1 MITEKEAK
9 QLARIFYIFSDPTR
23 LKIVSALLSAEEG
36 SRCVNNIT
44 EHLSLN
50 QPVVS
55 QQLRILKDAGWVTV
69 TRDRQFYH
77 YTIADRHV
85 EEILRIGLEH
95 IYEKNIQEV

>member
-9 QLARIFYIFSDPTR
+9 QLARLFYVFSDPTR
-23 LKIVSALLSAEEG
+23 LKIISALLDTANG

-55 QQLRILKDAGWVTV
+55 QQLRILKDSGLVTV
-69 TRDRQFYH
+69 TRDRQFYR
-77 YTIADRHV
+77 YAIADKHV
-85 EEILRIGLEH
+85 AEILHIGFDH
-95 IYEKNIQEV
+95 IYEKK